1 MFLETKLTKLSL
13 DDFVLFCVKIWRYN
27 FSAFCSKLSL
37 IDNPVILNDLMR
49 EFGNKSWWWEFG
61 PNIKLNYFKKNI
73 LEKLLFVE
81 SQVATSYNS
90 VIIESPWKT
99 IELCI
104 KVSGFFIMTY
114 LFFQVAWVRFV
125 ILFFIFKLLI

>member
-1 MFLETKLTKLSL
+1 MILCY
-13 DDFVLFCVKIWRYN
+13 FVLKFGDII
-27 FSAFCSKLSL
+27 SQLFCSKLSL

-90 VIIESPWKT
+90 VIIESP
-99 IELCI
+99 
-104 KVSGFFIMTY
+104 
-114 LFFQVAWVRFV
+114 
-125 ILFFIFKLLI
+125 